1 MMFSHVMKKIVC
13 PIRIANDLFLFK
25 GVRIIHLVGD
35 PIKQTIS
42 EWPSS
47 KNPHFQNEGKCKT
60 FHVKISFICMRINN
74 HFHINGFA
82 LCLALKQRLGP
93 TRKWPIKAKAMHEFR
108 AKFLAFC
115 ISLKRPPASS
125 LNYLFASQSFNE
137 EIF

>member
-82 LCLALKQRLGP
+82 LCLALKQRLYFYRVRIETEQG
-93 TRKWPIKAKAMHEFR
+93 TLTKQSQR
-108 AKFLAFC
+108 ALR
-115 ISLKRPPASS
+115 ILKK
-125 LNYLFASQSFNE
+125 E
-137 EIF
+137 K

>member
-1 MMFSHVMKKIVC
+1 MFSHVMKKIVASQN
-13 PIRIANDLFLFK
+13 RERRFFK

-60 FHVKISFICMRINN
+60 FHVKISFICMRILNN

-82 LCLALKQRLGP
+82 LSIALKQRLGP

>member
-1 MMFSHVMKKIVC
+1 MFSHVMKKIVC

-82 LCLALKQRLGP
+82 LCLALKQRLYFYRVRIETEQG
-93 TRKWPIKAKAMHEFR
+93 TLTKQSQR
-108 AKFLAFC
+108 AEDTKKEKVERGEKQVSWRCRGVA
-115 ISLKRPPASS
+115 
-125 LNYLFASQSFNE
+125 
-137 EIF
+137 